1 MKALVFNGPR
11 DIRYESFADPELLT
25 HNSVILKVTKCSICG
40 SDLHMY
46 HGETLGGAPYTAD
59 TPKFCTGHE
68 FIGEVVEAGK
78 DVRTFKVG
86 DKALAAGGA
95 GCGKCVACLTGGPM
109 KCANVHVFGIGPE
122 LQGGQAE
129 YVCVPNADTVMLN
142 TQGELSDEHALLL
155 TDAMTTAYF
164 GVTRADIKP
173 GGNVVVV
180 GLGPIGLIGVELALL
195 LGAARVF
202 ALDPVAS
209 RRAMAEKLGAVAFDP
224 TNDGVAHVLEATNG
238 RGAESVFEASG
249 ASAAIAS
256 VLPLTAWGGTASF
269 IGIPQ
274 PRDQL
279 SMRLIMMKNIT
290 VRGGICQVTQTWP
303 QLMPLLQQGRLK
315 TAGLFSHHFKLSEG
329 AEAFRL
335 FDSRD
340 EGVIKIMVDVD

>member
-11 DIRYESFADPELLT
+11 DIRYETFADPELLT
-25 HNSVILKVTKCSICG
+25 PNSVIMKVTRCSICG

-68 FIGEVVEAGK
+68 FMGEIVEAGR
-78 DVRTFKVG
+78 DVRTFRVG
-86 DKALAAGGA
+86 DTALAAGGS
-95 GCGKCVACLTGGPM
+95 GCGKCVACVTGGAM

-129 YVCVPNADTVMLN
+129 YVCVPNADAVMLN
-142 TQGELSDEHALLL
+142 AEGLSDEHTLLL

-164 GVTRADIKP
+164 GITRADVKP
-173 GGNVVVV
+173 GGSVIVV
-180 GLGPIGLIGVELALL
+180 GLGPIGLIGVELAFL
-195 LGAARVF
+195 LGAAQVF

-209 RRAMAEKLGAVAFDP
+209 RRAMAEKLGAVSLDP
-224 TNDGVAHVLEATNG
+224 ADEGAARIIDATHG
-238 RGAESVFEASG
+238 RGADSVFEASG
-249 ASAAIAS
+249 ASAAISS

-274 PRDQL
+274 PRDHL

-303 QLMPLLQQGRLK
+303 HLLPLLRQGRLK
-315 TAGLFSHHFKLSEG
+315 TAGLFSHQFDLKDG

-340 EGVIKIMVDVD
+340 DGVIKIMIDVE